1 LRPGWTTGRAFVLL
15 QRTVRVASVSH
26 AVFALAM
33 IGLGILGLIG
43 RGDFS
48 PLWQPVPEGLP
59 TREVLAYLTAFVS
72 LASGVGL
79 LWNRTAAPASRL
91 LFTWFLL
98 WLLIFRVPAMLREFG
113 VGSWWAASQT
123 AVMVASTWV
132 LYSWFANDWDRR
144 RLGLVIGEKGVRFA
158 RVLFGLGLIPFGL
171 AHFLYLGAT
180 APLVPGWLPGHVFWA
195 YFTGAT
201 FIAAG
206 VAVLIGVHARLAAA
220 LTALQIGMF
229 TLLVWVPIV
238 VVGRPSAFQWNEFVV
253 SGVLTAAAGVVAD
266 SWHALARVRK
276 G

>member
-1 LRPGWTTGRAFVLL
+1 M
-15 QRTVRVASVSH
+15 RVASVSH

-43 RGDFS
+43 RGDF
-48 PLWQPVPEGLP
+48 PPVWQPVPKGLP
-59 TREVLAYLTAFVS
+59 AREVLVYLTAFVS

-79 LWNRTAAPASRL
+79 PWKRTAAPAARL
-91 LFTWFLL
+91 LFSSFLL
-98 WLLIFRVPAMLREFG
+98 WLLLLRVPPMLRAFG

-132 LYSWFANDWDRR
+132 LYSLFANDWDRR
-144 RLGLVIGEKGVRFA
+144 GVGFVIGEKGVRIA

-180 APLVPGWLPGHVFWA
+180 APLVPAWLPGHVFWA

-206 VAVLIGVHARLAAA
+206 VAVLIGVYARLAAA

-238 VVGRPSAFQWNEFVV
+238 VAGRPSAFQWNEFVV
-253 SGVLTAAAGVVAD
+253 SVVLTAAAWVVAD
-266 SWHALARVRK
+266 SWRGTRWLAVRK

>member
-1 LRPGWTTGRAFVLL
+1 MRA
-15 QRTVRVASVSH
+15 ASVSH
-26 AVFALAM
+26 AFFALAM

-43 RGDFS
+43 RGDF
-48 PLWQPVPEGLP
+48 PPVWQPVPKGLP
-59 TREVLAYLTAFVS
+59 AREVLAYLTTFVS

-79 LWNRTAAPASRL
+79 LWKRTPAPAARL
-91 LFTWFLL
+91 LFIWFLL
-98 WLLIFRVPAMLREFG
+98 WLLLLRAPAMLRAFA
-113 VGSWWAASQT
+113 VDSWWAASQT

-132 LYSWFANDWDRR
+132 LYSWFANDLDRR
-144 RLGLVIGEKGVRFA
+144 RLGFVIGEKGVRIA
-158 RVLFGLGLIPFGL
+158 RALFGLGLIPFGL

-206 VAVLIGVHARLAAA
+206 VAVLIGVYARLAAA

-238 VVGRPSAFQWNEFVV
+238 VAGRPSAFQWNEFVV
-253 SGVLTAAAGVVAD
+253 SVVLTAAAWVVAD
-266 SWHALARVRK
+266 SWRGTRWLAVRK